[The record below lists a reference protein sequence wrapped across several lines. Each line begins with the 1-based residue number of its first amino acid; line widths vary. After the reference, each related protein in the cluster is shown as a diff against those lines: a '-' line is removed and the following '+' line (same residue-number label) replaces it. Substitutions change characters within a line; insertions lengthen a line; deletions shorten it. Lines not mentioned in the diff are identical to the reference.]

1 MENAIYNKRKYNLK
15 IKNQGDVVMDYSKIK
30 FSICEGIANIVLSG
44 PKNYNAMNST
54 MITELNSVLDT
65 CASDWNVK
73 AIVISGEGKAFCSGG
88 DIAEMVKG
96 LKAGEL
102 VKFRKSMDESGI
114 VTSKIRDIDKP
125 VIASVHGAAA
135 GAGFNLALAC
145 DFRIAAENSRF
156 IQSFVQVGLVP
167 DMGGIY
173 FLSKLIGYARATE
186 LCMTGRE
193 VKAEEAFKLGL
204 VNKVV
209 PVEALEEETVQFAKK
224 IAAGPSAAYSKIKDL
239 INKVTFNEL
248 EEHLTAVSQY
258 QIQSAMTLDF
268 QEGITAFMQKRKPE
282 FQGR

>member
-1 MENAIYNKRKYNLK
+1 MEYQK
-15 IKNQGDVVMDYSKIK
+15 IKL
-30 FSICEGIANIVLSG
+30 SICEGIANIVLNG
-44 PKNYNAMNST
+44 PKNYNAMNDV
-54 MITELNSVLDT
+54 MITELNSALDA

-73 AIVISGEGKAFCSGG
+73 VVVISGEGKAFCSGG

-96 LKAGEL
+96 LQKGEL
-102 VKFRKSMDESGI
+102 VKFRTTLDESAE
-114 VTSKIRDIDKP
+114 VVKKIRNIDKP

-145 DFRIAAENSRF
+145 DFRVVADNSKF
-156 IQSFVQVGLVP
+156 IQAFVQVGLVP

-173 FLSKLIGYARATE
+173 FLSKLVGYARATE

-193 VKAEEAFKLGL
+193 MLADEALSLGL

-209 PVEALEEETVQFAKK
+209 PVEALAEETIKFAKTF
-224 IAAGPSAAYSKIKDL
+224 AAGPGASYAKMKDL
-239 INKVTFNEL
+239 INRTDFNDFD
-248 EEHLTAVSQY
+248 EHLIAVSQY
-258 QIQSAMTLDF
+258 QIQSAMTSDF

>member
-1 MENAIYNKRKYNLK
+1 ME
-15 IKNQGDVVMDYSKIK
+15 YSKIK
-30 FSICEGIANIVLSG
+30 LSICEGIANIVLNG
-44 PKNYNAMNST
+44 PKNYNAMNTT
-54 MITELNSVLDT
+54 MISELNSVLDA
-65 CASDWNVK
+65 CASNWNIRV
-73 AIVISGEGKAFCSGG
+73 IVISGEGKAFCSGG
-88 DIAEMVKG
+88 DIVEMVKG
-96 LKAGEL
+96 LEKGEL
-102 VKFRKSMDESGI
+102 VKFRTSMDESGE
-114 VTSKIRDIDKP
+114 VTSKIRSIDKP

-145 DFRIAAENSRF
+145 DFRIAAANSKF

-193 VKAEEAFKLGL
+193 VLAEEAFKLGL

-209 PVEALEEETVQFAKK
+209 PDKDLEEETIQFAKK
-224 IAAGPSAAYSKIKDL
+224 LATGPTASYVKMKDL
-239 INKVTFNEL
+239 INKITFKEL

-268 QEGITAFMQKRKPE
+268 KEGITAFVQKRKPE

>member
-1 MENAIYNKRKYNLK
+1 MEYEK
-15 IKNQGDVVMDYSKIK
+15 IKL
-30 FSICEGIANIVLSG
+30 SICEGIANITLNG

-54 MITELNSVLDT
+54 MITELNSALDA
-65 CASDWNVK
+65 CASDWNVRV
-73 AIVISGEGKAFCSGG
+73 IVISGEGKAFCSGG
-88 DIAEMVKG
+88 DIAEMVTG
-96 LKAGEL
+96 LAAGEL
-102 VKFRKSMDESGI
+102 VKFRKSMDESGE
-114 VTSKIRDIDKP
+114 VTAKIRSIDKP

-145 DFRIAAENSRF
+145 DFRIVADNSKF

-167 DMGGIY
+167 DMGGVY
-173 FLSKLIGYARATE
+173 FLCKLLGYARATE

-193 VKAEEAFKLGL
+193 VLADEAFKLGL

-209 PVEALEEETVQFAKK
+209 PVEELEAETVEFAKK
-224 IAAGPSAAYSKIKDL
+224 LATGPSASYAKMKDL
-239 INKVTFNEL
+239 INKITFTEL

-268 QEGITAFMQKRKPE
+268 KEGITAFMQKRKPE